1 MESLTNTA
9 SNQENKLN
17 NSHSFAV
24 TSQDE
29 KLRLNSKHYEQCTVN
44 RGLLPEWI
52 EINCRSVDISSA
64 SELLGYTAKSSGI
77 WLEGTNYQGQLRPD
91 KPWRSDDNKNE
102 KAPKYRSP
110 RGEYDV
116 MLPIHPVI
124 SNYWDDLEA
133 LKLLCYT
140 IDGHPCLVTTEGFFK
155 AIAGC
160 SHDLPTIALLGV
172 EMGLTP
178 ASADPQGKR
187 YLVPGLEKF
196 ARAGFGFIHAFDADC
211 ATNSNVVMAQR
222 KLVNQIKKFKVPQ
235 YIVTGL
241 WEVDESFQN
250 KNKGM
255 DDYIMNHGAD
265 NFKRE
270 ILAKAVN
277 IERWEKLFESS
288 GSYVNQQKITPKIAM
303 QILADRYRHEW
314 KYDAERQVWRRWNG
328 KIWEAEQELIFTQVV
343 YRALEEIPNIN
354 YGYFSFIENTVR
366 FLKSELVDKHW
377 QTFNRMEWIAF
388 NDCVYEVKTG
398 KTHPHAPGFGFI
410 SVLEHNFPKLV
421 AIDPASSLLDQLRI
435 NAPNFYAWAMYSQKG
450 DPLKVMKLLA
460 IVNGVIKFR
469 FVDLQMFVH
478 LQGVPGSGK
487 GTYARLLE
495 KVVGKPNH
503 TSAKLHKL
511 GDDNVIAAIIDKQLV
526 ICPDEKKR
534 TCDFSGLLSLTG
546 GDNIPYIAKYKPQAN
561 GKFYGTIVVISNSN
575 PFVGDVTG
583 IDRRL
588 SLVTFDE
595 SLPIRDTDVENKMQ
609 GEVPELTAL
618 ALRMPDQQVTNLIKG
633 EGDAAIPDFKRQQW
647 LHKTE
652 NDSVALFMEEML
664 IPASPDKFVMLG
676 GKGDDARTL
685 YGAYIRMCDENNSK
699 SLFTKNNFR
708 GHLLELCREM
718 GWHSVREARQGNGW
732 RIYGVLLRE
741 VSDTSSRISDRLGEC
756 RECRECK
763 PGVDPNP
770 DLKPLFSKESVGNV
784 DNLMS
789 DLLSK
794 ENQISHQLRQENSRE
809 GNIPSSISREENSH
823 EENVISPMSHEE
835 NNREGNIPSSMLREE
850 NSHEGN
856 IPPPMSCEEN
866 SHEEN
871 IPSPMSCGEN
881 NREENVTSPM
891 PHEENNREENVTSPM
906 PHEENN
912 REENITSPIVY
923 TPTHSSQGEDL
934 RSAQPE
940 KQVYT
945 AYTET
950 DAATT
955 ELSNHSP
962 SLLEQMLLVWDTQ
975 AVLGKLVLSSSETEL
990 ETATAQCTLSEIAY
1004 IKEAA
1009 NSAWRPGLNRDA
1021 DYMGK
1026 RVEIMQAGQS
1036 REITVKT
1043 QAGSLLKV
1051 KRGNLRPWLGL

>member
-1 MESLTNTA
+1 MESLTNTVL
-9 SNQENKLN
+9 NQENKVN
-17 NSHSFAV
+17 NSHSSAV
-24 TSQDE
+24 ISRSE
-29 KLRLNSKHYEQCTVN
+29 KLRLRLNSKHYEQCTVN

-52 EINCRSVDISSA
+52 EINCRSIDISLA

-91 KPWRSDDNKNE
+91 KPWRSGNKSNE

-124 SNYWDDLEA
+124 ANYWDDLEV

-140 IDGHPCLVTTEGFFK
+140 IDGHPCLVLTEGFFK

-211 ATNSNVVMAQR
+211 ATNSNVVIAQR

-235 YIVTGL
+235 YIATGL
-241 WEVDESFQN
+241 WAVDESFQN

-265 NFKRE
+265 NFKRQ
-270 ILAKAVN
+270 ILAKAVD
-277 IERWEKLFESS
+277 IERWEKQF
-288 GSYVNQQKITPKIAM
+288 QKQDETKQRITPRIAM
-303 QILADRYRHEW
+303 KELVERYRHEW
-314 KYDAERQVWRRWNG
+314 KYDLERQTWRRWNE
-328 KIWEAEQELIFTQVV
+328 KIWEAEREEIFTQVV
-343 YRALEEIPNIN
+343 YRAIEAIPNID
-354 YGYFSFIENTVR
+354 YGTFSFIENTVR
-366 FLKSELVDKHW
+366 FLKTELVEKHW
-377 QTFNRMEWIAF
+377 KTFNRMEWIAF

-410 SVLEHNFPKLV
+410 SCLEHNFPSLV
-421 AIDPASSLLDQLRI
+421 AIDPTSALLDQLRAS
-435 NAPNFYAWAMYSQKG
+435 APNFYAWAMYSQKG
-450 DPLKVMKLLA
+450 DPLKVLKLLA

-469 FVDLQMFVH
+469 FFDLQMFVH

-495 KVVGKPNH
+495 TVVGKPNH
-503 TSAKLHKL
+503 TSAKLHRL

-526 ICPDEKKR
+526 ICPDEKKQA
-534 TCDFSGLLSLTG
+534 CDFSGLLSLTG
-546 GDNIPYIAKYKPQAN
+546 GDNIPYVAKYKPQAD
-561 GKFYGTIVVISNSN
+561 GKFYGTILVISNSN

-588 SLVTFDE
+588 SLVTFDL

-609 GEVPELTAL
+609 AEVPHLTAL
-618 ALRMPDQQVTNLIKG
+618 ALAMPDQQVTNLIKG
-633 EGDAAIPDFKRQQW
+633 QGDAAIPDFKRQQW

-664 IPASPDKFVMLG
+664 IPVIGEKFVMLG

-685 YGAYIRMCDENNSK
+685 YGAYIRMCEENNSK

-732 RIYGVLLRE
+732 RIYGVQLRE
-741 VSDTSSRISDRLGEC
+741 VEDTSSRISDRLGEC
-756 RECRECK
+756 RVCK
-763 PGVDPNP
+763 PSVELNA
-770 DLKPLFSKESVGNV
+770 DLKPLSSKESVGYV
-784 DNLMS
+784 D
-789 DLLSK
+789 DLTSYQSTE
-794 ENQISHQLRQENSRE
+794 ENQISHQLQQENSRE
-809 GNIPSSISREENSH
+809 ENITSTIS
-823 EENVISPMSHEE
+823 
-835 NNREGNIPSSMLREE
+835 REE

-856 IPPPMSCEEN
+856 ITPPM
-866 SHEEN
+866 
-871 IPSPMSCGEN
+871 
-881 NREENVTSPM
+881 
-891 PHEENNREENVTSPM
+891 
-906 PHEENN
+906 
-912 REENITSPIVY
+912 VY

-934 RSAQPE
+934 RSTQPE

-945 AYTET
+945 AYTKT

-955 ELSNHSP
+955 ELTHQNP
-962 SLLEQMLLVWDTQ
+962 SLLQQMLEVWDAQ
-975 AVLGKLVLSSSETEL
+975 AVLGELVLSSSETEL
-990 ETATAQCTLSEIAY
+990 EAATAQCTLSEIAY

-1009 NSAWRPGLNRDA
+1009 NSVWRPGLNRDA

-1026 RVEIMQAGQS
+1026 RVEIMQAGQG